1 MSGRLV
7 ILSALSFGAAV
18 AWGSCSRAEVVVQE
32 GPLATQGS
40 FDFHSDKKKEEKKQ
54 EDILKKR
61 RSLSGIGC
69 PVRMVDGQHFCL
81 GAFDEGIEARTFT
94 LGATEYEAH
103 GTAIVLTTVNDDDP
117 SEMDAE
123 AVAAD
128 DRYYY
133 VTGSHSMKRG
143 DDPNNC
149 EKNAT
154 TRHVVKIEYDPAT
167 GRPLEG
173 ASGTATDV
181 YDKFQV
187 SDLLDEVLGPLM
199 GKCLG
204 PPQNG
209 IDIEGL
215 AVYKKKLYFGLRGP
229 TTDDGA
235 DGALAYVVE
244 GDTSPPKT
252 TGDTLKSPPFLIKV
266 DKGHAIRDMAAVDDG
281 ILILIGPNDPMA
293 EDTKDNKEK
302 KKADDPPGTWSI
314 AFWKVDEMA
323 DRKSPV
329 KTVKLGDIPLWDK
342 RPNCD
347 EEIKPE
353 GIAVLDNHTE
363 GQKVTYQL
371 AIVSDGMCDGGPVI
385 VAASRPKD

>member
-1 MSGRLV
+1 MSRTFV
-7 ILSALSFGAAV
+7 VLSALSFGAAV
-18 AWGSCSRAEVVVQE
+18 AWGNCSWAEVVVQG

-61 RSLSGIGC
+61 RSLSGIAC
-69 PVRMVDGQHFCL
+69 PVRLDEGRNFCL

-103 GTAIVLTTVNDDDP
+103 GTAIVLATVNDDDP

-128 DRYYY
+128 GKYYY

-143 DDPNNC
+143 DNPNNC

-154 TRHVVKIEYDPAT
+154 SRHVVKIEYDPAT

-173 ASGTATDV
+173 ASGTATEL

-187 SDLLDEVLGPLM
+187 SDLLDEVLGPSM

-229 TTDDGA
+229 TTGDGA
-235 DGALAYVVE
+235 DGALAYAVE
-244 GDTSPPKT
+244 ADTSPPKT
-252 TGDTLKSPPFLIKV
+252 MGDTLNSPPFLINVGK
-266 DKGHAIRDMAAVDDG
+266 DHAIRDMAAVDDG

-293 EDTKDNKEK
+293 EDKKDKKEK
-302 KKADDPPGTWSI
+302 KNANDLAGTWSI

-323 DRKSPV
+323 DRRSPV
-329 KTVKLGDIPLWDK
+329 QTVELGDLPLWDK
-342 RPNCD
+342 RPDCD
-347 EEIKPE
+347 EEVKPE
-353 GIAVLDNHTE
+353 GMAVLDTHTE
-363 GQKVTYQL
+363 DQKVTYEL